1 MGGTPS
7 PSVKSLPKGRFKM
20 FLKLAFLK
28 LCLSNLI
35 KDSIPKLHQATPE
48 EDSLWAEKPTGQ
60 NSLSQKVRMD
70 AYGEDFQIQ
79 QVIEN
84 LKTLLR
90 GKKQGMRIKELK
102 NNYLDRYKV
111 SIISFEE

>member
-1 MGGTPS
+1 M
-7 PSVKSLPKGRFKM
+7 
-20 FLKLAFLK
+20 KLY
-28 LCLSNLI
+28 LSNLI
-35 KDSIPKLHQATPE
+35 KDPPKLQNTPE

-79 QVIEN
+79 QVTEN

-90 GKKQGMRIKELK
+90 GRKQGIQMKQLK
-102 NNYLDRYKV
+102 NTYLDRYKV
-111 SIISFEE
+111 SIVSFEE